1 MEAGA
6 EDNLEE
12 DTLEDTLEADTLE
25 AVAGVVPWTLQYYC
39 LLLDGYRFVLFL

>member
-6 EDNLEE
+6 EHN
-12 DTLEDTLEADTLE
+12 LEDTLEDTLE

>member
-12 DTLEDTLEADTLE
+12 DTLEADTLE
-25 AVAGVVPWTLQYYC
+25 AVVGVVQWMLQYYC
-39 LLLDGYRFVLFL
+39 LLLDGYHFVLFL

>member
-12 DTLEDTLEADTLE
+12 DTLEDTLEA
-25 AVAGVVPWTLQYYC
+25 AAGVVPWTLQYYC
-39 LLLDGYRFVLFL
+39 LLLDGDRFVLFL